1 MKKRTV
7 AENLFYNM
15 LYQVIVTILPVIT
28 TPYTA
33 RVLGLHA
40 NGIHSFTE
48 SIVTYFIIFGSL
60 GTSLYGIRKVAYVRD
75 DREQLAQTTIE
86 IMLLKLI
93 LMAATLLVYI
103 PVLCVGSEYAY
114 IYRIQII
121 NIVANGIDISWFYQG
136 VEDFKKVTIRNL
148 LVKAIFVVALF
159 ALIRSPEDLTKYVF
173 LIVASS
179 LLGNILML
187 YYLPQ
192 YVSLRLKERLRILP
206 HIKGCILLFIPQ
218 VMNYV
223 YALLDR
229 SMLGWMTHT
238 DNVGIYDQAQRLI
251 RMITAILQSLGY
263 VMMARVANLTMA
275 HDEEGIRH
283 YIQKSINFTMFLAWP
298 AMLGV
303 IGVADDFI
311 PLFLGNEYL
320 DVIPILK
327 ILSVLILT
335 MSLNSILG
343 VQMLIPM
350 GKEKVYAVAT
360 STGALVNVAVNIFTI
375 PLFGTVGAC
384 ISSLAAE
391 TVVFLISYWNLRKMI
406 HLSKVVKN
414 NIFVIGA
421 SVIMYVVVRLVSA
434 MEIST
439 ILRLVL
445 EVIAG
450 GGVYMLLML
459 ISRNEILMI
468 ILDKVKNYLNRLTG
482 RSSR

>member
-15 LYQVIVTILPVIT
+15 LYQVIVTILPVVT

-75 DREQLAQTTIE
+75 DEERLAQTTIE
-86 IMLLKLI
+86 IILLKLI
-93 LMAATLLVYI
+93 LMVGTLLVYI
-103 PVLCVGSEYAY
+103 PVLCIGSEYAY

-148 LVKAIFVVALF
+148 IVKAIFVAALF
-159 ALIRSPEDLTKYVF
+159 TMIKSPEDLPKYVF
-173 LIVASS
+173 LIVGSS
-179 LLGNILML
+179 LLGNFLML

-192 YVSLRLKERLRILP
+192 YVRLKIRGRLHPLS
-206 HIKGCILLFIPQ
+206 HIKGSILLFVPQ

-275 HDEEGIRH
+275 KDDEGIRH

-311 PLFLGNEYL
+311 PLFLGEEYL
-320 DVIPILK
+320 EVAPILK

-350 GKEKVYAVAT
+350 GKEKVYAAAT
-360 STGALVNVAVNIFTI
+360 TTGALVNVIVNIVTI
-375 PLFGTVGAC
+375 PLFGTIGAC

-391 TVVFLISYWNLRKMI
+391 SVVFLISYYNLREKI
-406 HLSKVVKN
+406 DPVRIIKSN
-414 NIFVIGA
+414 FSVIVA
-421 SVIMYVVVRLVSA
+421 SLIMYVAVR
-434 MEIST
+434 MISMLQ
-439 ILRLVL
+439 INIIVKLGL
-445 EVIAG
+445 EVIIG
-450 GGVYMLLML
+450 GGIYMLLML
-459 ISRNEILMI
+459 VTRNEILLI
-468 ILDKVKNYLNRLTG
+468 ILDKVKNYLGRLIG
-482 RSSR
+482 GK